1 MKRLYFYF
9 TLLSVFL
16 LGVSC
21 DKMETT
27 DPNPMFMPLI
37 NAWYDFIDAFTD
49 QQKIDDSCIKA
60 WEAYKKDM
68 PELAYSHLEEILDY
82 RQHWKPYAMR
92 ATIKYNMGE
101 TKIESA
107 MALHDYK
114 QALELNRNRQ
124 TFRINKD
131 DSISYQLLYER
142 ICWCL
147 VYLPVVDAD
156 AVITIQKGLLEFPE
170 SIALTNAMSVAYTKT
185 GDFSLA
191 EKWAKKVLEKDAGK
205 GYFCLAYLASVQERH
220 QESIKYFEKCLELD
234 PNYSNAKHNL
244 ALQYREVGRTHDALT
259 LFREAA
265 QDGNKYSQNWLKRN
279 GYTW

>member
-101 TKIESA
+101 TDIESA
-107 MALHDYK
+107 MAWHDYK

-131 DSISYQLLYER
+131 DSISYQRLYER

-147 VYLPVVDAD
+147 VCLNDAD

-170 SIALTNAMSVAYTKT
+170 SIELTNTMSLAYTKT

-191 EKWAKKVLEKDAGK
+191 EKWAKKVLEKDTFK
-205 GYFCLAYLASVQERH
+205 GYFCLAYLASEQERH
-220 QESIKYFEKCLELD
+220 QESIKYYEKCLELD
-234 PNYSNAKHNL
+234 PNSSSTKHNL
-244 ALQYREVGRTHDALT
+244 ARQYREVGRTHDALT

>member
-9 TLLSVFL
+9 TLLSAVL

-21 DKMETT
+21 DTKETT
-27 DPNPMFMPLI
+27 DPNPMFIPLI
-37 NAWYDFIDAFTD
+37 NAWYDLIDAFTD
-49 QQKIDDSCIKA
+49 QKKIDDSCIKA

-101 TKIESA
+101 TKTESA

-131 DSISYQLLYER
+131 DSISYQRLYER

-147 VYLPVVDAD
+147 VFRDDAD

-170 SIALTNAMSVAYTKT
+170 SIALMNAMSLAYTET
-185 GDFSLA
+185 GEFALA
-191 EKWAKKVLEKDAGK
+191 EKWAKKVLEKDAGI
-205 GYFCLAYLASVQERH
+205 GYFSLAYLASEQERH
-220 QESIKYFEKCLELD
+220 QESIKYYEKCLELD
-234 PNYSNAKHNL
+234 PNSSNAKNNL
-244 ALQYREVGRTHDALT
+244 ALEYREVGRTHDALT

-265 QDGNKYSQNWLKRN
+265 QDGNKYSQDWLMRN

>member
-37 NAWYDFIDAFTD
+37 NTWYNFVDAFTD

-101 TKIESA
+101 TNTESA

-114 QALELNRNRQ
+114 QALELNRNKQ
-124 TFRINKD
+124 TFRINED

-142 ICWCL
+142 MCWCRIL
-147 VYLPVVDAD
+147 SSAD
-156 AVITIQKGLLEFPE
+156 EKIIITIQQGLLEFPE
-170 SIALTNAMSVAYTKT
+170 SIELTNVMSLAYTKT

-191 EKWAKKVLEKDAGK
+191 EKWAKKVLEKDAGI
-205 GYFCLAYLASVQERH
+205 GYFCLAYLASEQDRH
-220 QESIKYFEKCLELD
+220 QESIKYYEKCLELN
-234 PNYSNAKHNL
+234 PNSSSVKNNL

-265 QDGNKYSQNWLKRN
+265 QDGEKYSQNWLKRN